1 MDMISTHGVT
11 GYDEAASVE
20 TVVCTGAGQFLI

>member
-11 GYDEAASVE
+11 GYVATVSVE
-20 TVVCTGAGQFLI
+20 TVVYTGTGQFLI